1 MPACKGQ
8 AGKQEKMMK
17 KIGLI
22 VLLMAATMGTVF
34 AEAGL
39 FMSTYA
45 GVNYLFQSCAVG
57 SGKREGFLTLNKNS
71 QNKWGN
77 GSNLVSGTRGL
88 TGLPEEMGFRLEDAK
103 GNGDWLWGCYI
114 KNDRYGYLDVEGAK
128 NADGTKIIAYSPTK
142 KDNQMFKFLDAGDGT
157 FYIQS
162 AIGNKYLQLSG
173 IKDGSAV
180 VLSSSKGGNNTKWR
194 VFTSLS
200 SITRAFSVFNEQ
212 VVYNGSVVKKG
223 EEEKQKARVDMLV
236 EGVGY
241 LDNIAGALNDL
252 GIAAD
257 VFGKVSKVTS
267 PITKTV
273 EIFNI
278 YKDMKN
284 AYDIAKQLKNSK
296 NSAEKERLRMQLN
309 MANLNWIKSGGGK
322 VVNPIQDSLLEG
334 AVLGVRNVVKIQYER
349 GVYYDWV
356 STMGLYD
363 GDLLKDDYKP
373 YRNLGL
379 QMYEEMLKDPQYK
392 VRGGDE
398 KAADDILIVFKAL
411 KAIDD
416 AKKK

>member
-1 MPACKGQ
+1 
-8 AGKQEKMMK
+8 MMK

-22 VLLMAATMGTVF
+22 VLLMIATMGTVF
-34 AEAGL
+34 AEDGL
-39 FMSTYA
+39 YLSTYA
-45 GVNYLFQSCAVG
+45 KVDYLFQSCAVA

-88 TGLPEEMGFRLEDAK
+88 TGLPEEMGFRIEEAK
-103 GNGDWLWGCYI
+103 GKDDWYYGCYI

-142 KDNQMFKFLDAGDGT
+142 KDNQRFRFLDAGDGT

-194 VFTSLS
+194 VFYSVYP
-200 SITRAFSVFNEQ
+200 ITRAFSVFTEQ

-267 PITKTV
+267 PITKTL
-273 EIFNI
+273 EIFYI
-278 YKDMKN
+278 YKDIKN

-296 NSAEKERLRMQLN
+296 NSAEKEKLRMELN
-309 MANLNWIKSGGGK
+309 MANLDWIKSVGGK
-322 VVNPIQDSLLEG
+322 GLNAIQNSLLEG
-334 AVLGVRNVVKIQYER
+334 AVLGVRNVVKIQYEH
-349 GVYYDWV
+349 GAGMNFLSEFGQYGYENVPE
-356 STMGLYD
+356 L
-363 GDLLKDDYKP
+363 KP
-373 YRNLGL
+373 YYNLGL
-379 QMYEEMLKDPQYK
+379 KMYEEMLKDPAYK
-392 VRGGDE
+392 GDGQ
-398 KAADDILIVFKAL
+398 LICDNIIIVLRAL
-411 KAIDD
+411 KAIDN
-416 AKKK
+416 AKK